1 MRTLPGSV
9 QTLIDADAVLPV
21 ITATITLRDNATVL
35 YLATRDITISSQ
47 AYDGDLIDMPRVSIS
62 TGDGVDHLRLEI
74 TDTTDELASPSPY
87 WTYEANDEFD
97 GATCEVNMYFATD
110 ATYGTLEGPVGV
122 FQGVVSEPITLD
134 DRIIL
139 TVMSRS
145 RVNVGTIGRRVS
157 KTCLNDFKSANCGYT
172 NSATITGAA
181 TSYSDND
188 EIPIDTTGSPAAQ
201 DGIALKGEGT
211 GFLGNQ
217 NHVRIV
223 RGGSTVV
230 LDNAVVTDSNLGANW
245 IKLEKQLGFTET
257 FQAGDVVEYIGC
269 PRDSM
274 ENCGRRWKVGNTT
287 PQTDRF
293 MGFDYHYAELP
304 ILSADD
310 VGILARFL
318 DGPDIIVPIPYG
330 QRWVSPLLV
339 GVHASTSENNKPW
352 ASWNSTLKGPFV
364 IALIGE
370 GPVEDG
376 ILPVR
381 AGADQLTGVLLDDS
395 PLQYINAYAD
405 GDPAKV
411 SISLGGTSPDV
422 SDLNPRWELGVGESS
437 IAGFGGLPNVA
448 YVVFDLPDEYD
459 LEPVAKGRTR
469 IEGGLLGAF
478 QGAIFLPGSTVIP
491 ANSRFVTSIF
501 QAKEPDIRIYA
512 KGRKVQLWNYV
523 GGNPTKSGTGTYSR
537 NPVWQILDLLSA
549 PQRVASDDVFSAGVP
564 ESGID
569 HASFID
575 WAGYA
580 DENVDVYD
588 ASGALVTT
596 ERYRSDLY
604 INEAT
609 RANALAALLMT
620 CRATLVERDGKVGIS
635 CEAPRGGT
643 GTATSGSTTTLQ
655 DTDRN
660 GATLPSWPT
669 SGVQG
674 LLQGYK
680 VEIISGKG
688 AGQIRTIDSNTA
700 NTVTVTSAW
709 DVGQEPDNTSEY
721 IIYAIRLSQDNVGKV
736 EFKRKQPTHSV
747 TNEIIATFDVN
758 GQYGREGTVRVQA
771 TAQDGFGE
779 TYVDRFGRNSRSMS
793 LSATTDYSYA
803 VRQAWYTL
811 QKGIVANRQLIVSDA
826 NIEAMPLEIGDLV
839 CVLHPTAGLA
849 SELFMVNRKVSKPD
863 LTYDLTLSLYR
874 EDLHLDWPSYSP
886 DGIKIR
892 TRFRS
897 AHEVPPHVTSLVV
910 TKTEKDNA
918 APVINVSWV
927 RPPWEYSGAKTIV
940 EASTDGGETFVEVG
954 RSDLN
959 NLSFTALSGT
969 AYTIRAVFVSHT
981 NTRADDSLVTDTAT
995 GGSGTTLVDTGR
1007 SYETDLYTGW
1017 TVLLREGV
1025 VGPPGEETGTITGN
1039 TDDTLTVSAS
1049 WTNNP
1054 TSGDTYDIFKAAPS
1068 TSTATS
1074 DTSNKKGTILQWLGE
1089 TKETPGD
1096 PTNLSAVEG
1105 ATQNTVDL
1113 TWNDNATDELEYHIQ
1128 RAPDVTGAP
1137 GTWVTISDT
1146 EAANSTSYTDSD
1158 TTTLSTQAIWWYRV
1172 RCRSIYGFSAYS
1184 NEADVDLDEFN

>member
-1 MRTLPGSV
+1 MRNLPGSV
-9 QTLIDADAVLPV
+9 QTLIDADAVRPV
-21 ITATITLRDNATVL
+21 VTATITLRDNATVL
-35 YLATRDITISSQ
+35 YLATQDITISSQ

-74 TDTTDELASPSPY
+74 TDTTNELASPSPY

-110 ATYGTLEGPVGV
+110 ATYGTLEGPVGL
-122 FQGVVSEPITLD
+122 FQGVVSEPIALD

-145 RVNVGTIGRRVS
+145 RVNVGTIGRKIS

-245 IKLEKQLGFTET
+245 IKLEKPLGFTET
-257 FQAGDVVEYIGC
+257 FQAGDVVEYIRC

-293 MGFDYHYAELP
+293 MGFDYHYPELP

-339 GVHASTSENNKPW
+339 GVHASTTENNKPW

-370 GPVEDG
+370 GPVEGG
-376 ILPVR
+376 ILPAR
-381 AGADQLTGVLLDDS
+381 AGADQLTGVLLDDT
-395 PLQYINAYAD
+395 PLEYVPAYAD
-405 GDPAKV
+405 GDGAKV
-411 SISLGGTSPDV
+411 TISLGGTTPTV
-422 SDLNPRWELGVGESS
+422 SDLNPRWELGVAESS

-448 YVVFDLPDEYD
+448 YCVIDLPDEYD
-459 LEPVAKGRTR
+459 LEPVAKVRVR
-469 IEGGLLGAF
+469 LEGGLLGGF
-478 QGAIFLPGSTVIP
+478 QGTRFIPGSNVLP
-491 ANSRFVTSIF
+491 SNSQFVTKIF

-523 GGNPTKSGTGTYSR
+523 GVTPTKSGTGTYSR

-549 PQRVASDDVFSAGVP
+549 PQRVASDDVFSAGIP

-580 DENVDVYD
+580 DENVTVYD
-588 ASGALVTT
+588 AGGAVVTT

-604 INEAT
+604 INDAT

-620 CRATLVERDGKVGIS
+620 CRGTLVERDGKVGIS

-643 GTATSGSTTTLQ
+643 GTATGGTTTTLQ
-655 DTDRN
+655 DTNRN

-674 LLQGYK
+674 LLQDYK
-680 VEIISGKG
+680 VEIVSGTG

-721 IIYAIRLSQDNVGKV
+721 IIYAIRLDQDNVGKV

-747 TNEIIATFDVN
+747 TNEIVATFDVN
-758 GQYGREGTVRVQA
+758 TQYGREGTVRVQA
-771 TAQDGFGE
+771 TGQDGFGE
-779 TYVDRFGRNSRSMS
+779 TYIDRFGRNSRSMS

-811 QKGIVANRQLIVSDA
+811 QRGIIANRQLMVTDA
-826 NIEAMPLEIGDLV
+826 NIEAMPLEIGDIV
-839 CVLHPTAGLA
+839 AVSHPTAGLA
-849 SELFMVNRKVSKPD
+849 SELFMVNRKVSKPNQ
-863 LTYDLTLSLYR
+863 TYDLTLSLYR

-927 RPPWEYSGAKTIV
+927 RPPWEYPGAKTIV
-940 EASTDGGETFVEVG
+940 EASTDGGATFVEVG
-954 RSDLN
+954 RSDLS
-959 NLSFTALSGT
+959 NLSFTALAGT
-969 AYTIRAVFVSHT
+969 SYTIRAVFVSHT
-981 NTRADDSLVTDTAT
+981 NTRADDSLVVDTAS
-995 GGSGTTLVDTGR
+995 GGAATTLVDTGR
-1007 SYETDLYTGW
+1007 SYETNLYTGW

-1025 VGPPGEETGTITGN
+1025 VGPPGEETATITSN
-1039 TDDTLTVSAS
+1039 TDDTLTVSS
-1049 WTNNP
+1049 TWTNNP
-1054 TSGDTYDIFKAAPS
+1054 TSGDTYEIFKAAPS
-1068 TSTATS
+1068 TTTVTS
-1074 DTSNKKGTILQWLGE
+1074 DTSNKKVTILQWLGD
-1089 TKETPGD
+1089 TKETPAT
-1096 PTNLSAVEG
+1096 PTSLSAQEG
-1105 ATQNTVDL
+1105 TTQNTVDL
-1113 TWNDNATDELEYHIQ
+1113 TWTDNATDELEYHIQ
-1128 RAPDVTGAP
+1128 RAPDVSGSP
-1137 GTWVTISDT
+1137 GTWVTISDN
-1146 EAANSTSYTDSD
+1146 EPANSNSYLDSD
-1158 TTTLSTQAIWWYRV
+1158 TSTLSGQALWWYRV
-1172 RCRSIYGFSAYS
+1172 RCRSIYGFSDYS
-1184 NEADVDLDEFN
+1184 AQVQVDLSLA